1 MSCICGRLCYNSH
14 DPAAYGKIKK
24 KISSGYGLWNSPQER
39 DFLKMRFNKKRKLS
53 AAQTLAF
60 GFALIIVTGAL
71 LLMLPISSKDGQP
84 IGFLDAL
91 FTATS
96 ATCVTGLV
104 VFDTYLQFTLFGQI
118 VILTLIQ
125 IGGLGFMTFAI
136 LFSMVLRKKIGLRE
150 RAFLMEAVSADRLAG
165 VVRLARRVL
174 FGTLLIEGTGALL
187 LSLRF
192 CPMLGLER
200 GVWYG
205 VFHAVSAFCNAGFD
219 LFGYQAPY
227 QSLVGFESDPLVL
240 LTIAGLIVVGG
251 IGFVVWD
258 DVVEHRLNIRRYTL
272 HAKAV
277 LFGTAMLLA
286 GSTVLFYILEADAS
300 FAGMTAPQ
308 RLLAA
313 FFQAVTPRTAGFN
326 AVDLTQLSEG
336 GALLTMLLML
346 VGAAPGSTG
355 GGMKLTTVAVLMM
368 AVSAHLRRRNDV
380 DLFSRRIDPE
390 TVRKA
395 FCNCTFYLSLMLS
408 VSFVILAVQQEMLMK
423 DVFFECISAIGTVG
437 LSTGITRDLLPLSKA
452 LVLLLMYVGRVGS
465 VTVFIA
471 VSRKK
476 TSKLR
481 YPVEHIIIG

>member
-1 MSCICGRLCYNSH
+1 MWS
-14 DPAAYGKIKK
+14 
-24 KISSGYGLWNSPQER
+24 
-39 DFLKMRFNKKRKLS
+39 NKKPKLS
-53 AAQTLAF
+53 AAQTLAL

-71 LLMLPISSKDGQP
+71 LLTLPISSKNGQP

-136 LFSMVLRKKIGLRE
+136 LFSMVLRKRIGLRE
-150 RAFLMEAVSADRLAG
+150 RAFLMEAVSADRLSG

-174 FGTLLIEGTGALL
+174 LGTLVVEGTGAVL

-192 CPMLGLER
+192 CPMLGFGR
-200 GVWYG
+200 GIWYG
-205 VFHAVSAFCNAGFD
+205 IFHAVSAFCNAGFD

-240 LTIAGLIVVGG
+240 LTIAGLIIVGG
-251 IGFVVWD
+251 IGFVVWE
-258 DVVEHRLNIRRYTL
+258 DVAVHRLDLRRYTL
-272 HAKAV
+272 HTKVV
-277 LFGTAMLLA
+277 LFTTAFLLA
-286 GSTVLFYILEADAS
+286 GSTALFYILEAEAS
-300 FAGMTAPQ
+300 FAGMSVPQ

-326 AVDLTQLSEG
+326 AVDLTQLSES

-346 VGAAPGSTG
+346 VGASPGSTG
-355 GGMKLTTVAVLMM
+355 GGMKLTTVAVMVM
-368 AVSAHLRRRNDV
+368 AVSAHLRRRSDV
-380 DLFSRRIDPE
+380 DLFSRRVDPE

-395 FCNCTFYLSLMLS
+395 FCNALFYVGLMLAA
-408 VSFVILAVQQEMLMK
+408 SFVILAVQSELLMK

-437 LSTGITRDLLPLSKA
+437 LSTGITRDLVPLSKV
-452 LVLLLMYVGRVGS
+452 LVLLLMYAGRVGS

-476 TSKLR
+476 TGKLR
-481 YPVEHIIIG
+481 NPVEHVIIG

>member
-24 KISSGYGLWNSPQER
+24 KISSGYGLWNRPQER
-39 DFLKMRFNKKRKLS
+39 DFLKM
-53 AAQTLAF
+53 
-60 GFALIIVTGAL
+60 
-71 LLMLPISSKDGQP
+71 LMLPISSKDGQP

>member
-1 MSCICGRLCYNSH
+1 MWS
-14 DPAAYGKIKK
+14 
-24 KISSGYGLWNSPQER
+24 
-39 DFLKMRFNKKRKLS
+39 NKKPKLS
-53 AAQTLAF
+53 AAQTLAL

-71 LLMLPISSKDGQP
+71 LLTLPISSKNGQP

-136 LFSMVLRKKIGLRE
+136 LFSMVLRKRIGLRE
-150 RAFLMEAVSADRLAG
+150 RAFLMEAVSADRLSG

-174 FGTLLIEGTGALL
+174 LGTLVVEGTGAVL

-192 CPMLGLER
+192 CSMLGFGR
-200 GVWYG
+200 GIWYG
-205 VFHAVSAFCNAGFD
+205 IFHAVSAFCNAGFD

-240 LTIAGLIVVGG
+240 LTIAGLIIVGG
-251 IGFVVWD
+251 IGFVVWE
-258 DVVEHRLNIRRYTL
+258 DVAVHRLDLRRYTL
-272 HAKAV
+272 HTKVV
-277 LFGTAMLLA
+277 LFTTAFLLA
-286 GSTVLFYILEADAS
+286 GSTALFYILEAEAS
-300 FAGMTAPQ
+300 FAGMSVPQ

-326 AVDLTQLSEG
+326 AVDLTQLSES

-346 VGAAPGSTG
+346 VGASPGSTG
-355 GGMKLTTVAVLMM
+355 GGMKLTTVAVMVM
-368 AVSAHLRRRNDV
+368 AVSAHLRRRSDV
-380 DLFSRRIDPE
+380 DLFSRRVEPE

-395 FCNCTFYLSLMLS
+395 FCNALFPGRVYE
-408 VSFVILAVQQEMLMK
+408 VW
-423 DVFFECISAIGTVG
+423 IG
-437 LSTGITRDLLPLSKA
+437 P
-452 LVLLLMYVGRVGS
+452 LLLCHGEDDGLYSVHGFFTFIHIHTGQLVSHTRHHGKNTSHTAHLFNLLHLGQKIIVIKFRLAQLLAQLLGLFLIHLGSRFLNQGLDIAHSQDSGSHSVRVELFQIRQLLAH
-465 VTVFIA
+465 TNI
-471 VSRKK
+471 
-476 TSKLR
+476 
-481 YPVEHIIIG
+481 